1 MKANP
6 TPAFLE
12 AISVFG
18 SEAAMARAIEKPAQF
33 INQIKKGERSL
44 PDKWA
49 PLIERKTAEL
59 GKRIRC
65 EDLVPD
71 FPWEVLREGAVGE
84 PTKAE
89 V

>member
-1 MKANP
+1 
-6 TPAFLE
+6 
-12 AISVFG
+12 
-18 SEAAMARAIEKPAQF
+18 MARAIKKPAQF

-49 PLIERKTAEL
+49 PLIERGTAEL

-71 FPWEVLREGAVGE
+71 FPWDVLRESASAE
-84 PTKAE
+84 PAKAE
-89 V
+89 G